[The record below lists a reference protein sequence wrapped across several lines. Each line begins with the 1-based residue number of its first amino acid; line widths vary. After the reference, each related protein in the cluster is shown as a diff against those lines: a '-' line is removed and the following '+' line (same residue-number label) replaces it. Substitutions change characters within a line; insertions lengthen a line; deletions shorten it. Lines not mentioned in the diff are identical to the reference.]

1 MKTQERIGSYHSG
14 NTGWVVA
21 RTFAWLKP
29 LKAS

>member
-21 RTFAWLKP
+21 RTLAWLKP